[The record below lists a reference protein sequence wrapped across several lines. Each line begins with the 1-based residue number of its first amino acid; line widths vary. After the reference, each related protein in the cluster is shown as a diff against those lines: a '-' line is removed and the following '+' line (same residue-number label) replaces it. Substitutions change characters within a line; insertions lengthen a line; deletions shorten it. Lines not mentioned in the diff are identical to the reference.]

1 MNNEQAENIVNIK
14 EVENALKKK
23 FGDFNEDIDDL
34 NDRVRE
40 MEQKGLNYVSNNSS
54 SGNINKNALQDF
66 YRSGN
71 KELLTKSMS
80 IAVDA
85 TGGYTHISE
94 LGNEIVTAVG
104 EINPLMREV
113 NHVTVSANV
122 YDQLFTD
129 SHGASAR
136 AAESGARSESNTANF
151 QKTSVTLF
159 DLYAYPKVTNE
170 LINSSQFDLAAF
182 IEQDTRQQ
190 FSEALGTEFVTG
202 TGSTQSVGLLNS
214 LSASGEKTSP
224 ELPWGSI
231 QYVISGSPQQI
242 TYAALLDLISTLPV
256 RYKAAG
262 NCKFYMS
269 TTAIEE
275 VRGLLDANNLP
286 IWRQDFG
293 IAGAP
298 MVLLGYPVVEV
309 PQLDGQTERVLFG
322 DMKQAYSFVSHQRG
336 VGVLRDEITAPGF
349 TKFYISLQCA
359 GGVMDSRAIKALRA
373 A

>member
-1 MNNEQAENIVNIK
+1 MSQLIDIDAVST
-14 EVENALKKK
+14 ALESK
-23 FGDFNEDIDDL
+23 FNER
-34 NDRVRE
+34 NDEINELRSRIQDV
-40 MEQKGLNYVSNNSS
+40 EQKGVNYTHENS
-54 SGNINKNALQDF
+54 SGNYNKQALETF
-66 YRSGN
+66 YRTGD
-71 KELLTKSMS
+71 KELMTKSMS

-94 LGNEIVTAVG
+94 LANQIIMAVG
-104 EINPLMREV
+104 EVNPLMREV
-113 NHVTVSANV
+113 SHATISANV

-136 AAESGARSESNTANF
+136 SAESGTRNDTATANF

-159 DLYAYPKVTNE
+159 DLYAYPKITNE
-170 LINSSQFDLAAF
+170 LINSSQFNIAAF

-202 TGSTQSVGLLNS
+202 NGSTQSVGLLNS
-214 LSASGEKTSP
+214 LSASGESTSP

-231 QYVISGSPQQI
+231 QYITSGSPEQI

-262 NCKFYMS
+262 NCKFFMS

-275 VRGLLDANNLP
+275 VRGLLDSNNLP

-322 DMKQAYSFVSHQRG
+322 DMKQAYAFVSHQRG
-336 VGVLRDEITAPGF
+336 IGVLRDELTSPGF
-349 TKFYISLQCA
+349 TKFYISMQCA

>member
-1 MNNEQAENIVNIK
+1 MSEVIDIKAVAAVLETKFDERNDQINE
-14 EVENALKKK
+14 LS
-23 FGDFNEDIDDL
+23 
-34 NDRVRE
+34 DR
-40 MEQKGLNYVSNNSS
+40 MQQIEQKGLSYANNNSS
-54 SGNINKNALQDF
+54 GNFNKQALDTF
-66 YRSGN
+66 YKTGN
-71 KELLTKSMS
+71 SELLTKSMS

-85 TGGYTHISE
+85 AGGYTHVAE
-94 LGNEIVTAVG
+94 LANEIIMAVG
-104 EINPLMREV
+104 EVNPLMKEV
-113 NHVTVSANV
+113 NQVTVSANV

-136 AAESGARSESNTANF
+136 SAESGSRNESNTANF

-182 IEQDTRQQ
+182 IEADTRQQ

-202 TGSTQSVGLLNS
+202 NGSTQSVGLLNS

-231 QYVISGSPQQI
+231 QYVTSGSPEQI
-242 TYAALLDLISTLPV
+242 TYAALLNLISTLPV

-275 VRGLLDANNLP
+275 ARGLLDANNLP

-309 PQLDGQTERVLFG
+309 PQLDGQAERV
-322 DMKQAYSFVSHQRG
+322 
-336 VGVLRDEITAPGF
+336 
-349 TKFYISLQCA
+349 
-359 GGVMDSRAIKALRA
+359 
-373 A
+373 